1 MVVMT
6 SHALILIVISAVMHA
21 FWNLL
26 VKRSRDKTVFIWWMF
41 IASGTLMNLALPLA
55 GPFPPV
61 DARLLGLVVAGGACF
76 VLYHLFNGRAYRS
89 GDLSLTYPLS
99 QTSMLW
105 VPLWGALLLGERFT
119 PAGLAGVALI
129 VAGAWCVQLRA
140 LAWSEVVRPLRN
152 LSEPAVQAALAA
164 GFIYSVGSIIDKTG
178 VSGYDPFHF
187 TYLLVVCMF
196 LLMSLNLARP
206 RYRGRVLAE
215 WRHSRTLI
223 LAAGPVMMGS
233 FLTFRYG
240 LKLAPVSYA
249 VPVRQVSLLVGVLI
263 GTLFLGEECGKIRF
277 TAALLILVGVACI
290 RLG

>member
-1 MVVMT
+1 MST
-6 SHALILIVISAVMHA
+6 PALILIVISAVMHA

-41 IASGTLMNLALPLA
+41 VSSGSLISLTLPLA
-55 GPFPPV
+55 GPFPPMS
-61 DARLLGLVVAGGACF
+61 AHLFGLVVAGAACF

-99 QTSMLW
+99 QTSMVW

-119 PAGLAGVALI
+119 VPGLAGIALI
-129 VAGAWCVQLRA
+129 VTGAWCVQLRA
-140 LAWSEVVRPLRN
+140 LAWREAVRPLRR
-152 LSEPAVQAALAA
+152 LGEPAVMAALAA

-178 VSGYDPFHF
+178 VNGYDPFHF

-206 RYRGRVLAE
+206 RYRGRILAE
-215 WRHSRTLI
+215 WRHSRNLI
-223 LAAGPVMMGS
+223 LASGPVMMGS

-249 VPVRQVSLLVGVLI
+249 VPVRQVSILIGVLI
-263 GTLFLGEECGKIRF
+263 GTLFLGEECGRIRF
-277 TAALLILVGVACI
+277 TAALLILAGVALI

>member
-1 MVVMT
+1 MST
-6 SHALILIVISAVMHA
+6 FALVLIVISAVMHA
-21 FWNLL
+21 LWNLL

-41 IASGTLMNLALPLA
+41 IASGTLMNLALPFA
-55 GPFPPV
+55 GPFPPLN
-61 DARLLGLVVAGGACF
+61 AMILGLVAAGGACF

-89 GDLSLTYPLS
+89 GDLSVIYPLS

-105 VPLWGALLLGERFT
+105 VPLWGALILGERFT
-119 PAGLAGVALI
+119 PAGLAGISLI
-129 VAGAWCVQLRA
+129 VIGAWCVQLRA
-140 LAWSEVVRPLRN
+140 LAWGEVIRPLRN
-152 LSEPAVQAALAA
+152 LGDPAVIAALAA

-178 VSGYDPFHF
+178 VTGYDPFHF

-206 RYRGRVLAE
+206 RYRGRILAE

-223 LAAGPVMMGS
+223 LLSGPVMMGS

-240 LKLAPVSYA
+240 LQLAPVSYA
-249 VPVRQVSLLVGVLI
+249 VPARQVSILIGVLI
-263 GTLFLGEECGKIRF
+263 GSLFLGEACGKIRF
-277 TAALLILVGVACI
+277 VAALLILAGVALI

>member
-1 MVVMT
+1 MST
-6 SHALILIVISAVMHA
+6 FALLLIVISAIMHA

-41 IASGTLMNLALPLA
+41 IASGSLMNLALPFA
-55 GPFPPV
+55 GPFPPLDV
-61 DARLLGLVVAGGACF
+61 RVLGLVVSGGACF

-105 VPLWGALLLGERFT
+105 VPLWGALFLGERFT
-119 PAGLAGVALI
+119 PAGLAGIALI
-129 VAGAWCVQLRA
+129 VTGAWCVQLRA
-140 LAWSEVVRPLRN
+140 LAWREMTRPLRN
-152 LSEPAVQAALAA
+152 LGDPAVHAGLAS

-178 VSGYDPFHF
+178 VTRYDPFHF

-206 RYRGRVLAE
+206 CYRGRILAE

-223 LAAGPVMMGS
+223 LLSGPVMMGS

-249 VPVRQVSLLVGVLI
+249 VPARQVSILVGVLI
-263 GTLFLGEECGKIRF
+263 GSLFLGEECGRIRF
-277 TAALLILVGVACI
+277 VAALLILVGVALI

>member
-1 MVVMT
+1 M
-6 SHALILIVISAVMHA
+6 SNLALVLIVISAVMHA

-41 IASGTLMNLALPLA
+41 IASGSLMNVVLPFA

-61 DARLLGLVVAGGACF
+61 SLRLLGLVLAGGTCF
-76 VLYHLFNGRAYRS
+76 VLYHLFNGRAYS
-89 GDLSLTYPLS
+89 SADLSLTYPLS

-105 VPLWGALLLGERFT
+105 VPLWGALLLGEQIT
-119 PAGLAGVALI
+119 WPGLAGIAMI
-129 VAGAWCVQLRA
+129 VAGAWCVQLRS
-140 LAWSEVVRPLRN
+140 LAWGEAIRPLRN
-152 LSEPAVQAALAA
+152 LGEPAVRAALAA

-178 VSGYDPFHF
+178 VTGYDPFHF

-196 LLMSLNLARP
+196 LLMSLNLARS
-206 RYRGRVLAE
+206 RYRGRILAE
-215 WRHSRTLI
+215 WRHSRGLI
-223 LAAGPVMMGS
+223 LISGPIMMGS
-233 FLTFRYG
+233 FVTFRYA

-249 VPVRQVSLLVGVLI
+249 VPVRQVSLLIGVLI

-277 TAALLILVGVACI
+277 TAALLILAGVAFI